1 MLRIPNET
9 NRISPEI
16 RDVQRYLKNM
26 TISIDEELEAE
37 IKNRYGTFGKFKDY
51 IDGAFKIK
59 LNKNIDR
66 MEYAIPVDD
75 MLSEMNELFG
85 DTIKV
90 DGRSLDDVTD
100 FVTALATIAEYA
112 SVKDNKVYLF
122 DGGANLT
129 QYTEKEIAEYEDEL
143 IKDIKANLE
152 ASLGEIKPIVTY
164 ADKQEARISKLKAS
178 MKRSAMDKPEQAK
191 SKKLINK
198 LINDTGSKLPV
209 EDAMRIYEEV

>member
-1 MLRIPNET
+1 
-9 NRISPEI
+9 
-16 RDVQRYLKNM
+16 M
-26 TISIDEELEAE
+26 TISIDEDLEKE

-66 MEYAIPVDD
+66 MEYAVPVDD
-75 MLSEMNELFG
+75 MLLEMNELFG

-122 DGGANLT
+122 
-129 QYTEKEIAEYEDEL
+129 
-143 IKDIKANLE
+143 
-152 ASLGEIKPIVTY
+152 
-164 ADKQEARISKLKAS
+164 
-178 MKRSAMDKPEQAK
+178 
-191 SKKLINK
+191 
-198 LINDTGSKLPV
+198 
-209 EDAMRIYEEV
+209 